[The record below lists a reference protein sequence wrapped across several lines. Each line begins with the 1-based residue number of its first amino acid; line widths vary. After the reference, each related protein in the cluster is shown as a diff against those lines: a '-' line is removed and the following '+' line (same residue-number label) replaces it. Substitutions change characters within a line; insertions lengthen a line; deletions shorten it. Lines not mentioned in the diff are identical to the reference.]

1 MRRKDGC
8 GGCMSGRVEVK
19 AVGRGRMDGF
29 GGCIRGRMEV
39 NAV

>member
-1 MRRKDGC
+1 
-8 GGCMSGRVEVK
+8 MSGRVEVK

>member
-1 MRRKDGC
+1 MWRLYEGKE
-8 GGCMSGRVEVK
+8 EVK
-19 AVGRGRMDGF
+19 AVGRGRMDGC